1 MKANSKP
8 WFDNQIISAI
18 QKRDKLLKKFRHS
31 GVETDKG
38 NFKVTKMHLHK
49 MILTIKILL

>member
-31 GVETDKG
+31 GVETDKD
-38 NFKVTKMHLHK
+38 NFKVIKMHLHK
-49 MILTIKILL
+49 MILKIKILL